1 MLTLRGNRTLQVR
14 SSVANFVPMSALH
27 WIGAALVVLLVGCA
41 DTGGRDRGDQPLPST
56 LDLVA
61 GSFSRPWR
69 IGDIRSTDPSGLI
82 VKFRYR
88 RTEGNCQFDDT
99 WIFFRDGRLTYETG
113 ASLCYVDE
121 QGFTGRWQLLDDDT
135 RMAVQ
140 TDARADTFNF
150 RTARNELLLT
160 DADGWIYRFETA
172 Q

>member
-1 MLTLRGNRTLQVR
+1 M
-14 SSVANFVPMSALH
+14 ANFAFMHV
-27 WIGAALVVLLVGCA
+27 LVWGLAVLGLLMTGCA
-41 DTGGRDRGDQPLPST
+41 DTGGRDRGDEPAPST

-88 RTEGNCQFDDT
+88 RTEGSCQFDDVWT
-99 WIFFRDGRLTYETG
+99 FFRDGRLSFDPG
-113 ASLCYVDE
+113 ASLCYVGE
-121 QGFTGRWQLLDDDT
+121 TGFTGRWQLLDNDT
-135 RMAVQ
+135 RLAVE
-140 TDARADTFNF
+140 TDERADTFNF